1 MKVLKR
7 NLPASWRNNIKYYLT
22 ESAFAAESADA
33 VVVSTVTGA
42 DKVSGTVVMLS
53 VVIVVESVE
62 VVVSEL
68 LLQAVRAPA
77 IARIANNF
85 FMCF

>member
-1 MKVLKR
+1 LPYENLKR
-7 NLPASWRNNIKYYLT
+7 ICRQAGLVFYLT
-22 ESAFAAESADA
+22 ESALAES
-33 VVVSTVTGA
+33 VVIVVESTVTGA
-42 DKVSGTVVMLS
+42 DKVSGAVVMLS

-62 VVVSEL
+62 VDVSEL